1 MNYRRTLIRAVTFLG
16 GLYFFL
22 EFILPGEFLGIK
34 TATYDQDISNG
45 LITVSAMALGLGVF
59 NILLVHGSKIIF
71 RRGGYPYSIALLL
84 GLALMLGATI
94 IDWRSSAQT
103 AADVGRYFTLR
114 DFAERIDQDAKAQTP
129 GVLPV
134 WERNAKL
141 QAAAWPLLEEAS
153 RGVQK
158 FALPSDAQDSDLAL
172 AGSLKTDLGSLVES
186 ARAAVEA
193 IPTGSEIET
202 GGVIGT
208 GSVTELSLRT
218 AEAGR
223 AIGAV
228 GSSRLALLNIG
239 SKYTTAKRVY
249 DFLYTGLFV
258 SLGAA
263 MFSLLGFYIAS
274 AAYRAFRIRSGES
287 ALMMTAAFLVML
299 GQIPFGLWIWSELPE
314 VRLWLLSVPSA
325 AAFRAIKIG
334 AGVAGL
340 VMAYRMWFS
349 IESEEFTQRDRT

>member
-1 MNYRRTLIRAVTFLG
+1 RI
-16 GLYFFL
+16 
-22 EFILPGEFLGIK
+22 EK
-34 TATYDQDISNG
+34 
-45 LITVSAMALGLGVF
+45 
-59 NILLVHGSKIIF
+59 
-71 RRGGYPYSIALLL
+71 
-84 GLALMLGATI
+84 
-94 IDWRSSAQT
+94 
-103 AADVGRYFTLR
+103 DVQANT
-114 DFAERIDQDAKAQTP
+114 Q
-129 GVLPV
+129 GVLPF
-134 WERNAKL
+134 WQRNAKL
-141 QAAAWPLLEEAS
+141 KEAALPLMEEAQA
-153 RGVQK
+153 GVSS
-158 FALPSDAQDSDLAL
+158 FSLPVDAQEADVSLSE
-172 AGSLKTDLGSLVES
+172 SLKGEITTQLE
-186 ARAAVEA
+186 AAKATLAVL
-193 IPTGSEIET
+193 PTTET
-202 GGVIGT
+202 GA
-208 GSVTELSLRT
+208 ELLSRT

-228 GSSRLALLNIG
+228 GSSRLALSNIA
-239 SKYTTAKRVY
+239 SKYTSGKRLY

-349 IESEEFTQRDRT
+349 IESEEFTQRGKS